1 MNSFLC
7 FKNANQCDMNNL
19 RYFLGLLLGMLWFW
33 FFYGWFYPDQPISIR
48 ISIMVY
54 VMLYIDEGLRR
65 RNNRAQ
71 LKKENQYAKD
81 RAISPAIILFKQRIN
96 IRWIYHVFASLAF
109 LMVLAYEYKLSFVD
123 SRFLIAL
130 FMLAGANIVYECY
143 LLLSDRIRWRK
154 DVSVK

>member
-1 MNSFLC
+1 
-7 FKNANQCDMNNL
+7 MNNL

-48 ISIMVY
+48 ICIMIY

-81 RAISPAIILFKQRIN
+81 TAISPAIILFKQRIN
-96 IRWIYHVFASLAF
+96 IRWIYHVFASMAF
-109 LMVLAYEYKLSFVD
+109 LMILAYEYKLSFVD

-130 FMLAGANIVYECY
+130 FMLCGANIVYECY